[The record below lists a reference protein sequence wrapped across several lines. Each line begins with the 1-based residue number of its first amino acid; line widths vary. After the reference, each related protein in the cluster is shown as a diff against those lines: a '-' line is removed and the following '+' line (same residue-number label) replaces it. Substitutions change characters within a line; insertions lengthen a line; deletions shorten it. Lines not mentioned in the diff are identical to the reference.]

1 MKLRKRTLIAIGV
14 TFACLVLMLYLV
26 SRVIL
31 LGSFAELE
39 EQYARRDVERV
50 LSALS
55 DELAA
60 LDTMVFDWAAWDDTY
75 TFIED
80 ANEEYIVSNL
90 VDETFTS
97 PRLNL
102 MLFINSSG
110 QIVFG
115 KGFDL
120 DNEEEISVPQSLQEH
135 LTDDALLR
143 HPDTESS
150 IAGIVL
156 LPEGPLLVASRP
168 ILTSEEEGPLRGTMI
183 MGRYL
188 DSAEVERLAE
198 ITHVSL
204 SVRRSDDEQMP
215 PDFQAAR
222 AAISP
227 SFPQEASVFV
237 QPLSAESVA
246 GYALLN
252 DIYGEP
258 NLMLRVDMPRE
269 IYQQGQTSMLYLVF
283 LLMVGGM
290 AFTGMSSL
298 MTDKIVISRLV
309 RLNADVN
316 SIGASGDL
324 STRVLATGRDELSSL
339 ADTINGMLAALEQ
352 SDSELRESEER
363 YRLLFNSGND
373 VVLVSGM
380 TDEGLPGKLIAVNDV
395 ACRKLGYTREELLQ
409 LSPLDLAAPENWDD
423 FPALAQKFLT
433 ERWVLFETMGLAK
446 DGTQIPFEINAHLFD
461 LDAQPAMLS
470 IARDIT
476 ERKRAEE
483 ALRESERRFRDVAR
497 TTGDWIWEV
506 DAEGRYTYV
515 SPIVE
520 QVLGYTP
527 AEMLG
532 RHYCDFFHPNEELRV
547 LIQEIFHRKEPFVNL
562 VGSNVHKDGH
572 EVILETSALPL
583 TGAQGNLLGYRGA
596 CRDVTAEHR
605 LEERLAMVHALGREL
620 VLSGDEQQV
629 AHAAVDAARFLLRCQ
644 LCGLWLVDEE
654 RKMLVRRAYYASEQV
669 ADITTLPLDGEQGI
683 IVAVAR
689 SGEPVCLPDV
699 REDARYVDAGIGT
712 RAELCVSLKVEERVI
727 GVLNVESEKLDAF
740 GGGDRRLLSTLA
752 DQAAMAIENARL
764 YEEAE
769 HRLSEARLV
778 QEVML
783 AAASTLDFDLVLERT
798 VKALHRALG
807 IDRIGFLLPGERDGT
822 LVPHPSLVGSVEST
836 LQILIAGSL
845 VGQVY
850 RTGQPMLVR
859 DLTQES
865 DYLERA
871 PEVCCA
877 LAVPV
882 RVGDRVIAVLHAE
895 SPRARA
901 FGEDELRL
909 FTTVAGQLGVTLENA
924 RLFQRERE
932 QREQLRTL
940 TTRLTEAEEAE
951 RQRLARE
958 LHDQVGQNLTALGLN
973 LNIVRSQMPK
983 ETADLVHPR
992 LDDSLALVEQMT
1004 ERIYGVMA
1012 DLRPPVLDDYGL
1024 MAALRWY
1031 SARFASRVNITVT
1044 VQGEDPVPRLDA
1056 PVENVLFRIAQEAL
1070 TNVAKHAQA
1079 TQVTVAVEVEVG
1091 SGTVRLVVADDGVG
1105 FDPTRVAG
1113 PDERLKWGLLTMAE
1127 RAEGVGG
1134 HFRIESSPRRGTRVI
1149 VEVAR

>member
-1 MKLRKRTLIAIGV
+1 MKLRQRTLIAIGA

-39 EQYARRDVERV
+39 ERYARRDVERV

-80 ANEEYIVSNL
+80 ANEEYIESNL

-97 PRLNL
+97 SRLNL

-120 DNEEEISVPQSLQEH
+120 DNEEEVPVPQSIQEH
-135 LTDDALLR
+135 LTDDTLLR

-150 IAGIVL
+150 ITGIVL
-156 LPEGPLLVASRP
+156 LPEGPMLVASRP

-188 DSAEVERLAE
+188 DSTEVERLAE

-204 SVRRSDDEQMP
+204 TLRRFDDEQMP
-215 PDFQAAR
+215 PDFQAAL
-222 AAISP
+222 AALSP

-237 QPLSAESVA
+237 QALSAETVA
-246 GYALLN
+246 GYALLQ
-252 DIYGEP
+252 DTYGEP
-258 NLMLRVDMPRE
+258 SLVLRVDMPRE

-316 SIGASGDL
+316 SISASGDL
-324 STRVLATGRDELSSL
+324 STRVLVTGRDELSSL
-339 ADTINGMLAALEQ
+339 ADAINGMLAALEQ

-373 VVLVSGM
+373 VVLVSRM
-380 TDEGLPGKLIAVNDV
+380 TDEGMPGKLIAVNDV
-395 ACRKLGYTREELLQ
+395 ACRTLGYTREELLQ
-409 LSPLDLAAPENWDD
+409 LSPLDMAVPENWDD
-423 FPALAQKFLT
+423 FPALAQKFLA
-433 ERWVLFETMGLAK
+433 ERWVLFETMGFAK

-483 ALRESERRFRDVAR
+483 ALRESEQRFHDVAR
-497 TTGDWIWEV
+497 TVGDWIWEV

-515 SPIVE
+515 SPVVE

-532 RHYCDFFHPNEELRV
+532 RHYYDFFHPNEELRA
-547 LIQEIFHRKEPFVNL
+547 LIQEVFHRKEPFVNL
-562 VGSNVHKDGH
+562 VNSNVHKDGH
-572 EVILETSALPL
+572 EVILETSGLPL
-583 TGAQGNLLGYRGA
+583 TDAEDNLLGYRGT

-629 AHAAVDAARFLLRCQ
+629 AHAAVDAARLLLRCQ

-654 RKMLVRRAYYASEQV
+654 RETLFRRAYYASEQV
-669 ADITTLPLDGEQGI
+669 ANITTLPLDGEQGL

-689 SGEPVCLPDV
+689 SGEPVYLPDV
-699 REDARYVDAGIGT
+699 REDARHVDAGIGT
-712 RAELCVSLKVEERVI
+712 RAELCVPLKVEERVI
-727 GVLNVESEKLDAF
+727 GVLNVESKKLDAF

-752 DQAAMAIENARL
+752 DQ
-764 YEEAE
+764 
-769 HRLSEARLV
+769 
-778 QEVML
+778 
-783 AAASTLDFDLVLERT
+783 T
-798 VKALHRALG
+798 
-807 IDRIGFLLPGERDGT
+807 
-822 LVPHPSLVGSVEST
+822 
-836 LQILIAGSL
+836 
-845 VGQVY
+845 
-850 RTGQPMLVR
+850 
-859 DLTQES
+859 
-865 DYLERA
+865 
-871 PEVCCA
+871 A
-877 LAVPV
+877 LAV
-882 RVGDRVIAVLHAE
+882 
-895 SPRARA
+895 
-901 FGEDELRL
+901 
-909 FTTVAGQLGVTLENA
+909 ENA
-924 RLFQRERE
+924 RLFQTERE

-940 TTRLTEAEEAE
+940 TTRLAEAEEAE

-983 ETADLVHPR
+983 ETADLVHLR

-1031 SARFASRVNITVT
+1031 SARFASRVNIIVT

-1079 TQVTVAVEVEVG
+1079 TQVTVAVEAEVD
-1091 SGTVRLVVADDGVG
+1091 SGTVRLVIADDGIG
-1105 FDPTRVAG
+1105 FDPTRVAE

>member
-1 MKLRKRTLIAIGV
+1 
-14 TFACLVLMLYLV
+14 
-26 SRVIL
+26 
-31 LGSFAELE
+31 
-39 EQYARRDVERV
+39 
-50 LSALS
+50 
-55 DELAA
+55 
-60 LDTMVFDWAAWDDTY
+60 
-75 TFIED
+75 
-80 ANEEYIVSNL
+80 
-90 VDETFTS
+90 
-97 PRLNL
+97 LNL

-150 IAGIVL
+150 ITGIVL

-188 DSAEVERLAE
+188 DSTEVERLAE

-204 SVRRSDDEQMP
+204 SVRQSDDEQMP

-222 AAISP
+222 AALSP

-258 NLMLRVDMPRE
+258 SLMLRVDMPRE

-339 ADTINGMLAALEQ
+339 ADTINGMLAALERSQ
-352 SDSELRESEER
+352 
-363 YRLLFNSGND
+363 
-373 VVLVSGM
+373 
-380 TDEGLPGKLIAVNDV
+380 
-395 ACRKLGYTREELLQ
+395 
-409 LSPLDLAAPENWDD
+409 
-423 FPALAQKFLT
+423 
-433 ERWVLFETMGLAK
+433 
-446 DGTQIPFEINAHLFD
+446 
-461 LDAQPAMLS
+461 
-470 IARDIT
+470 T

-515 SPIVE
+515 SPVVE

-596 CRDVTAEHR
+596 YRDVTAEHR

-629 AHAAVDAARFLLRCQ
+629 AHAAVDAARLLLRCQ

-669 ADITTLPLDGEQGI
+669 ADITILPLDGERGI

-689 SGEPVCLPDV
+689 SGEHVYLPDV
-699 REDARYVDAGIGT
+699 REDTRHIDAGIGI
-712 RAELCVSLKVEERVI
+712 RAELCVPLKVEKWVI

-740 GGGDRRLLSTLA
+740 GGDDRRLLSTLA

-764 YEEAE
+764 
-769 HRLSEARLV
+769 
-778 QEVML
+778 
-783 AAASTLDFDLVLERT
+783 
-798 VKALHRALG
+798 
-807 IDRIGFLLPGERDGT
+807 
-822 LVPHPSLVGSVEST
+822 
-836 LQILIAGSL
+836 
-845 VGQVY
+845 
-850 RTGQPMLVR
+850 
-859 DLTQES
+859 
-865 DYLERA
+865 
-871 PEVCCA
+871 
-877 LAVPV
+877 
-882 RVGDRVIAVLHAE
+882 
-895 SPRARA
+895 
-901 FGEDELRL
+901 
-909 FTTVAGQLGVTLENA
+909 
-924 RLFQRERE
+924 FQRERK

-983 ETADLVHPR
+983 ETADLVRPR

-1031 SARFASRVNITVT
+1031 
-1044 VQGEDPVPRLDA
+1044 
-1056 PVENVLFRIAQEAL
+1056 
-1070 TNVAKHAQA
+1070 
-1079 TQVTVAVEVEVG
+1079 
-1091 SGTVRLVVADDGVG
+1091 
-1105 FDPTRVAG
+1105 
-1113 PDERLKWGLLTMAE
+1113 
-1127 RAEGVGG
+1127 
-1134 HFRIESSPRRGTRVI
+1134 
-1149 VEVAR
+1149 

>member
-60 LDTMVFDWAAWDDTY
+60 LDTMLFDWAAWDDTY
-75 TFIED
+75 IFIED

-188 DSAEVERLAE
+188 DSTEVERLAE

-222 AAISP
+222 AALSP

-258 NLMLRVDMPRE
+258 SLMLRVDMPRE

-339 ADTINGMLAALEQ
+339 ADTINGMLAALERSQ
-352 SDSELRESEER
+352 
-363 YRLLFNSGND
+363 
-373 VVLVSGM
+373 
-380 TDEGLPGKLIAVNDV
+380 
-395 ACRKLGYTREELLQ
+395 
-409 LSPLDLAAPENWDD
+409 
-423 FPALAQKFLT
+423 
-433 ERWVLFETMGLAK
+433 
-446 DGTQIPFEINAHLFD
+446 
-461 LDAQPAMLS
+461 
-470 IARDIT
+470 T

-515 SPIVE
+515 SPVVE

-532 RHYCDFFHPNEELRV
+532 RHYYDFFHPNEKLRV

-895 SPRARA
+895 SPQARA

-1091 SGTVRLVVADDGVG
+1091 SGTVRLVVADDGIG

-1127 RAEGVGG
+1127 RAEVVGG
-1134 HFRIESSPRRGTRVI
+1134 HFRIESSPQRGARVI